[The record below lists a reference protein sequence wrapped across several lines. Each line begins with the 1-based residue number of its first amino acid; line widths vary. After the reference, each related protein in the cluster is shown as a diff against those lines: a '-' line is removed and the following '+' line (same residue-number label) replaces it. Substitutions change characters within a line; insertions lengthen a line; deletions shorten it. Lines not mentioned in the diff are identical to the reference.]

1 MSRRLCILTC
11 VLVTLTSA
19 AAAAAEVL
27 APGSLKASPARPG
40 SPSHLVVN
48 ASFDQPPGA
57 QLEAYNV
64 DIARGY
70 RFEPRAAAGRCT
82 VAQARAATCPTNSKI
97 GSGTGRLSVKGS
109 TLQRTQFVVAIA
121 FYLMR
126 PQRPGDIAGLVL
138 AGREP
143 ESGVHFALLGRLLR
157 RRHSRYGLELRFAHT
172 ARELPSGFHVQL
184 RRVHV
189 EFGTQRTVV
198 RRQGGQA
205 KGVTYHLLTNPR
217 VCPSA
222 GWPFLLTVTYSTGP
236 ERYTARAA
244 CS

>member
-1 MSRRLCILTC
+1 MSRKLCTLTC
-11 VLVTLTSA
+11 LLVTLA
-19 AAAAAEVL
+19 FAGAAAAEVL
-27 APGSLKASPARPG
+27 APGSLKASPSRAG
-40 SPSHLVVN
+40 SPSRLVVN

-57 QLEAYNV
+57 ELEGYNV

-82 VAQARAATCPTNSKI
+82 VAQARAGACPASSKI
-97 GSGTGRLSVKGS
+97 GSGTGRLAVKGA
-109 TLQRTQFVVAIA
+109 TLGRTQFVVAIA
-121 FYLMR
+121 FYMMR

-138 AGREP
+138 AGRDP
-143 ESGVHFALLGRLLR
+143 RSGVHFALLGRLVR
-157 RRHSRYGLELRFAHT
+157 RRHGRYGLELRFAHT
-172 ARELPSGFHVQL
+172 ARELPAGFQVQL

-205 KGVTYHLLTNPR
+205 KPVTYHLLTNPGA
-217 VCPSA
+217 CPAA